1 MPDIIGRN
9 GHTCGIGY
17 TRIEPLTGGAAR
29 LAVKSASN
37 ADATDKVTDG
47 RRRIRPVAETGQR
60 GAKPPMPEPTKK
72 HEALYEMTT
81 RSKVLTRDL
90 S

>member
-1 MPDIIGRN
+1 MQILRGENGRILAKRKKN
-9 GHTCGIGY
+9 TTRGIGY
-17 TRIEPLTGGAAR
+17 IRIEPLTGGAAR

-60 GAKPPMPEPTKK
+60 GAKPPMPE
-72 HEALYEMTT
+72 L
-81 RSKVLTRDL
+81 
-90 S
+90 